1 MTPLLVLGRAR
12 LSFLLRQPFGFT
24 SAIPYGAAGGYRT
37 LRRMGWRVETTPHF
51 FTGGI
56 RFSLRMLEPPARASW
71 AVAERAWVAEAA
83 VLSEVIASTGLEL
96 IPSGPTFKARCPFHK
111 GGEERTPSLSIDDRT
126 GYWKCFSCQEGG
138 DADGSLFDRFAGRLV
153 IPISSSSGDVVGFG
167 ARLSDV
173 FKKSELLYA
182 LPVARSAARRAD
194 AVVLVE
200 GYMDAIALHAA
211 GVENVVACLGTAISE
226 AQLEMAARLS
236 PSRVV
241 LLSLDADEA
250 GRAAVRRLAQR
261 GTLQRLDARGAT
273 TRVASLPAG
282 CKAPRRGAVS
292 ELASL
297 LASIPP
303 GARRLLHTRTFSL
316 TLAGGDRRFAE
327 RIEAL
332 LEGWPAAH
340 DGAPGVCA
348 AAASRDAS
356 AAALAE
362 HVSPPHSFERR
373 ARARAEV
380 LALYALLAEPSLRE
394 PDGGGGGEGRDA
406 DGPPTAADPA
416 LLETW
421 PELAV
426 LRDPSQ
432 RLADTATAW
441 AAGEEGAASCSD
453 DGADGAG
460 ALSADADALVRNAA
474 AFGLE
479 APAQPSTADCDC
491 CDWPGAGV
499 EGPEVVGS

>member
-1 MTPLLVLGRAR
+1 MR
-12 LSFLLRQPFGFT
+12 
-24 SAIPYGAAGGYRT
+24 PYQAALAASRAAGGA
-37 LRRMGWRVETTPHF
+37 EA
-51 FTGGI
+51 GGA
-56 RFSLRMLEPPARASW
+56 EAGGAE
-71 AVAERAWVAEAA
+71 AGGAEAGGAEAGGAAAERA
-83 VLSEVIASTGLEL
+83 LGEV
-96 IPSGPTFKARCPFHK
+96 
-111 GGEERTPSLSIDDRT
+111 GGE
-126 GYWKCFSCQEGG
+126 
-138 DADGSLFDRFAGRLV
+138 AGEVPL
-153 IPISSSSGDVVGFG
+153 
-167 ARLSDV
+167 
-173 FKKSELLYA
+173 
-182 LPVARSAARRAD
+182 AD
-194 AVVLVE
+194 A
-200 GYMDAIALHAA
+200 AA
-211 GVENVVACLGTAISE
+211 FS
-226 AQLEMAARLS
+226 
-236 PSRVV
+236 
-241 LLSLDADEA
+241 
-250 GRAAVRRLAQR
+250 
-261 GTLQRLDARGAT
+261 
-273 TRVASLPAG
+273 
-282 CKAPRRGAVS
+282 GAVS

-340 DGAPGVCA
+340 DGAPGGTGGGSPPSGALPRAALAPSLPLGVPLDLPADSLFVWSGGPAAALHWRTDTCGASQRRQPTVGELGSLPPCPVCA

-362 HVSPPHSFERR
+362 HVSPPHSFERLPG

-406 DGPPTAADPA
+406 DGPPTVPFGLRFSTPARRWLAAELAAAGRPRLQRASVVWDELEAADPA

-441 AAGEEGAASCSD
+441 AAGEEGAASGSD

-460 ALSADADALVRNAA
+460 GAGGAGLGPSLAAALLARCRALIEFDEHAAELQQRAARLSWMGARATTRLHDSPPAAGGAAGGPPDDASGGAAGADSAALSFLADDCRRMSAALSADADALVRNAA